1 MNQSPL
7 RVNKNPFKKCIKI
20 PNRMALVLLMIS
32 CLWFVLPAY
41 TYTIKGNLKNIK
53 NCWYPKVYL
62 AAIPAIDEMYTASYL
77 NILQSASVDSAGNF
91 ELSGNDLPNEI
102 LFYRLYVTPT
112 ENINSQITTGVKR
125 NYMLLALHNQS
136 KIWLSTPNFCAPY
149 FDYTIGGSPENSAI
163 QLMQQRLDYFQ
174 LHYTD
179 TASAVKKE
187 FLEQRLLE
195 DLLTFSDTS
204 AFLHAAL
211 FALLET
217 DVNIHFAELRK
228 HYETFAEKYAAT
240 FPKSIYTKQIQ
251 DKLLVLSLKEDVQN
265 GRTNL
270 RYIYILLAVLAISV
284 VGNIYQLTRTKE
296 IKHSSSEENKEVN
309 AQLLIK
315 DLTIK
320 EREILL
326 LIDQGLS
333 NKEIA
338 DKLNVEVSTIKTH
351 VSRIYQKVN
360 IKNRKEVREI
370 AKHLS

>member
-1 MNQSPL
+1 MNQLCL
-7 RVNKNPFKKCIKI
+7 RINKEPFQEDIKNL
-20 PNRMALVLLMIS
+20 NRTVFMLLLIN
-32 CLWFVLPAY
+32 LFFVLPAY
-41 TYTIKGNLKNIK
+41 AYNLKGNLKNSK
-53 NCWYPKVYL
+53 NCWYPRVYL
-62 AAIPAIDEMYTASYL
+62 AAIPEIEEMYTASYL
-77 NILQSASVDSAGNF
+77 NILQSAAVDSLGNF

-112 ENINSQITTGVKR
+112 ENINSQISTGMKR

-136 KIWLSTPNFCAPY
+136 KIWISTPDFCAPY

-163 QLMQQRLDYFQ
+163 QLIQQRLDNFQ

-228 HYETFAEKYAAT
+228 QYETFAEKYAAA
-240 FPKSIYTKQIQ
+240 FPKSVYTKQIK

-270 RYIYILLAVLAISV
+270 RYMYILLAVLAISV
-284 VGNIYQLTRTKE
+284 VGNIYLLTRKKD
-296 IKHSSSEENKEVN
+296 IKSSAENKEVN

-338 DKLNVEVSTIKTH
+338 DRLNVEVSTIKTH

-360 IKNRKEVREI
+360 IKNRKEVREV
-370 AKHLS
+370 AKHLN